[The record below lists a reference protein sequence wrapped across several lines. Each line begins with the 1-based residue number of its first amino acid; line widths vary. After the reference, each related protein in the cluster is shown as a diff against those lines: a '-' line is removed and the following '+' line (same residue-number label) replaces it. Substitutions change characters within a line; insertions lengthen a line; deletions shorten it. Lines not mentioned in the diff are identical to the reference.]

1 MNKGYYKPLLKVL
14 TANSFQ
20 GVHKVKYFYHNVKKI
35 FAFFTLLTFA
45 VMVEKQLWIK
55 PLKENI

>member
-20 GVHKVKYFYHNVKKI
+20 EVHKVKYFYHNVKKI

-45 VMVEKQLWIK
+45 VMVEKQ
-55 PLKENI
+55 